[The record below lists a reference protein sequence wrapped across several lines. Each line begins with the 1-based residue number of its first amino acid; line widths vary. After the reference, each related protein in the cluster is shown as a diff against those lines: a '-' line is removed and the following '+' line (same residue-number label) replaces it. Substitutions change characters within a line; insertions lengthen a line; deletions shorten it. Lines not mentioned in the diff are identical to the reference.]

1 MQSKHLLYKS
11 QYGFRKK
18 HSTNQA
24 IIELV
29 SNFENNNTMI
39 AVFLDLSKAFD
50 TIDHNILLHKLEY
63 YGVRGIALDWFISY
77 LKDRKQYTEINGVT
91 SKMKSINCGVPQ
103 GSVLE
108 PLLFLIYIN
117 DMPISL
123 KSALS
128 ITFAD
133 DSTVYYS
140 NKKLSKL
147 FETVNQDLGELSEWL
162 MQIN

>member
-1 MQSKHLLYKS
+1 
-11 QYGFRKK
+11 
-18 HSTNQA
+18 
-24 IIELV
+24 
-29 SNFENNNTMI
+29 MI

-147 FETVNQDLGELSEWL
+147 FETVNQDLGELSKWFNANKLKLNIKKTKYMFFHIKEL
-162 MQIN
+162 